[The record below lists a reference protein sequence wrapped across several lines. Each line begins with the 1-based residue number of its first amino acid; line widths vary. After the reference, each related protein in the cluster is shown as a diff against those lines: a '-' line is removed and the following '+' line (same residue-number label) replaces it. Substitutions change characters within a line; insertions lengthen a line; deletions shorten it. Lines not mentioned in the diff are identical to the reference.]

1 MYKIL
6 KRLRLPTWDVCFF
19 GMGLVRSLRISIYLR
34 NEQCL
39 ENIRGLVQMLLRF
52 DFKRFLC
59 RINFHSIGACSER
72 IMKEEA

>member
-19 GMGLVRSLRISIYLR
+19 RMGLVRSLRISIYLR

-39 ENIRGLVQMLLRF
+39 ENRGLVQMLLRF

-59 RINFHSIGACSER
+59 RINFHSIGACSEL